1 MVEVKFYNFCEEWEV
16 HHLFG
21 EVRTQTL
28 KSTESSK
35 NPEISL
41 GPVDHQEIL

>member
-1 MVEVKFYNFCEEWEV
+1 MVEVKFYNFCEECEG

-21 EVRTQTL
+21 EVRDQTL
-28 KSTESSK
+28 KSTKSSK

-41 GPVDHQEIL
+41 GPMDHRETL